1 MAVRA
6 APDQI
11 YRAIA
16 VAVDPAFYRAV
27 YPGLGALGRDPVRHY
42 VRLGWREGRD
52 PAPWF
57 STDDYLEQ
65 NPDVAQA
72 GLNPLYHYLTE
83 GRAQGRE
90 ILRSRDSA
98 AYLVEHL
105 AGVRDRGWAFDL
117 DQMAPVGPMSAA
129 PARRVSAQ
137 DRALVAAE
145 FNEAFYLS
153 ANRDVAEAGLNP
165 LDHFLRLGWREGRD
179 PNEDFSTCDYLDAD
193 PDVAASGENPFV
205 HYLREGRAE
214 GRAARNTLGFRYPM
228 IARLEP
234 MAARMAK
241 AERASAAAVLA
252 PAAHLAHILAES
264 VGEGL
269 HLSFSHDDYVSNVG
283 GVQSCVGREGE
294 AMAGLGRDHLHLF
307 PVEPWPMLRVAGER
321 SALGVV
327 WNGAHVGAFEV
338 AAVIAALGGL
348 RPGPRSFAL
357 HSLLGHAADEVLAIL
372 SAAGARS
379 GAFWLH
385 DFASLCAGYHLL
397 RNEVADCG
405 APPPTSGAC
414 TVCVYG
420 PHRARHLDEH
430 GKLFEALELTVASP
444 SASALATW
452 KGAWSY
458 PAKAELVLPHARLV
472 EAGPMAPIR
481 PGPLRVA
488 FLGWASPLKGWPIF
502 QELARKYAD
511 DPRYGFLHLG
521 KHGQGGLAASFH
533 EVAVSQE
540 SPMAM
545 RDAVARLGIDVALI
559 WPLCRE
565 TFSFTAHEA
574 VAGGAAVVTWP
585 DSGNVAAFVEET
597 GHGLVLPGE
606 AALHA
611 LFASGEALRLAR
623 SQRHPKLY
631 DIVTSQMSAD
641 LTDRDRT

>member
-1 MAVRA
+1 MTAA
-6 APDQI
+6 MLDSPPAPDETAALTGVGGGVLHGHGDTR
-11 YRAIA
+11 YGPTS
-16 VAVDPAFYRAV
+16 DKRAV
-27 YPGLGALGRDPVRHY
+27 TRIPGLA
-42 VRLGWREGRD
+42 RLRNRLHGLRE
-52 PAPWF
+52 
-57 STDDYLEQ
+57 
-65 NPDVAQA
+65 V
-72 GLNPLYHYLTE
+72 H
-83 GRAQGRE
+83 
-90 ILRSRDSA
+90 
-98 AYLVEHL
+98 
-105 AGVRDRGWAFDL
+105 
-117 DQMAPVGPMSAA
+117 
-129 PARRVSAQ
+129 Q

-145 FNEAFYLS
+145 FDSRFYLD
-153 ANRDVAEAGLNP
+153 AYPDVAASRADP
-165 LDHFLRLGWREGRD
+165 IDHFLRHGWREGRD
-179 PNEDFSTCDYLDAD
+179 PSPAFSVLDYLDAY
-193 PDVAASGENPFV
+193 PDIAQAGVNPFV
-205 HYLREGRAE
+205 HYLRSGRVEGRAP
-214 GRAARNTLGFRYPM
+214 RSPLGFRYQLISRM
-228 IARLEP
+228 EP
-234 MAARMAK
+234 VEARMAK
-241 AERASAAAVLA
+241 AAAQSAKAAVSERADLDRALA
-252 PAAHLAHILAES
+252 SSRSGLS
-264 VGEGL
+264 DL
-269 HLSFSHDDYVSNVG
+269 HLTFSHDDYVLNVG
-283 GVQSCVGREGE
+283 GVQSCVRREGE

-372 SAAGARS
+372 GAVGARS

-397 RNEVADCG
+397 RDDVADCG
-405 APPPTSGAC
+405 APPPSSGAC

-430 GKLFEALELTVASP
+430 QRLFEALELTVVAP

-472 EAGPMAPIR
+472 EAGPLAPVR

-511 DPRYGFLHLG
+511 DPRYAFLHLG

-565 TFSFTAHEA
+565 TFSFTAYEA
-574 VAGGAAVVTWP
+574 TAGGAAVVTWP

-597 GHGLVLPGE
+597 GNGLVLAGE

-611 LFASGEALRLAR
+611 LFASGQALRLAR
-623 SQRHPKLY
+623 SQRQPKLY